1 MSAPKIELP
10 KGRNVMRGMLALV
23 LVSSFMLALFWVIQ
37 HEVPEGNQQLVTY
50 MLGQLSVLAGMPIA
64 FYFASSKSSQEK
76 NEMLEEAMPQPSKK
90 QRVIVDND
98 PSRPVPTEEAE
109 NVTPARSPLPRPGF
123 PSEE

>member
-1 MSAPKIELP
+1 MTAPKIELP

-23 LVSSFMLALFWVIQ
+23 LTSSFMLALFWVIQ

-76 NEMLEEAMPQPSKK
+76 NEILEEAMPQPGRS
-90 QRVIVDND
+90 QRVTVTNP
-98 PSRPVPTEEAE
+98 PSKPVPTEDSEA
-109 NVTPARSPLPRPGF
+109 VTPARSPLPPAQRGD
-123 PSEE
+123 